1 MSQLEAEAFRDSLP
15 QRSAERECMDL
26 FIEQARGHDN
36 PMSKSMWVQR
46 MAERGVRISVGFLER
61 RIIRPAR
68 MSYDFFG
75 VRRFRGLYLMI
86 TQEDIEQSAEFY
98 HEQGDFMNARGDQL
112 ARRIDAVPEIPN
124 RIEIP
129 AFFE

>member
-1 MSQLEAEAFRDSLP
+1 MSQLHAESFRDSFP
-15 QRSAERECMDL
+15 ADSRERECMNL
-26 FIEQARGHDN
+26 FIQQARGHDN

-46 MAERGVRISVGFLER
+46 MADRRVYISVGFLER

-75 VRRFRGLYLMI
+75 VRRFLGLYLMI
-86 TQEDIEQSAEFY
+86 TPEDIEQSAEFY

-124 RIEIP
+124 RIAIP

>member
-1 MSQLEAEAFRDSLP
+1 MSQVYAESFRNSLP
-15 QRSAERECMDL
+15 ADSRERECMNL

-46 MAERGVRISVGFLER
+46 MAEHGVYISVGFLER

-68 MSYDFFG
+68 MAYDFFG

-86 TQEDIEQSAEFY
+86 TQDDIEQSAEFY

>member
-46 MAERGVRISVGFLER
+46 MAEHGVYISVGFLEKR
-61 RIIRPAR
+61 VIRPAR
-68 MSYDFFG
+68 NFYDFFG